1 MHASERKSNADL
13 KKNLFGFNR
22 IQIKNKKTKKATA
35 ESFGGLFCEI
45 CKILLL

>member
-1 MHASERKSNADL
+1 M
-13 KKNLFGFNR
+13 KNS
-22 IQIKNKKTKKATA
+22 KTKKATA